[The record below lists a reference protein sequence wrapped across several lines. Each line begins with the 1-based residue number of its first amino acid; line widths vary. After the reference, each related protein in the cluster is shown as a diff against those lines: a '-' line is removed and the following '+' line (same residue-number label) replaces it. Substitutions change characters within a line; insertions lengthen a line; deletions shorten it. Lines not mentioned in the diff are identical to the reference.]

1 MQRLVEILALQ
12 GGYNTTLVC
21 VGAALLGA
29 AGGICGS
36 FALLRKRSLVSDAAS
51 HATLPGVVLAFMA
64 GVWLLGDG
72 RHLSLLLLGAA
83 ASAGL
88 GLLLVQWIRDHT
100 RLPEDAAIA
109 TVLSVFYGLGM
120 VLLSIAQTMRT
131 GGQAG
136 LEKFL
141 LGSTAGMLISE
152 AQLIALGALV
162 VAGTALLFFK
172 ELGAICFD
180 PDYARARGWNVAALD
195 LLLLALM
202 LAVVVVG
209 LKTVG
214 LVLVIAVLIIPPAA
228 ARFWTERLGRM
239 VPIAAGIGALGSYL
253 GAALSATAPDLPTG
267 GLIVLTLAALFVVSL
282 LLAPARGLLAA
293 ALARLRFRLLVAE
306 RQGLLA
312 VAVGRGPAPG
322 LQRRV
327 LRRRGFLDGSGTV
340 TPAGLAAARRVA
352 RDQRLWD
359 RYLAR
364 RPEEATALAAW
375 SLAPIETVLPR
386 ELIRELE
393 AGPTAEATA

>member
-1 MQRLVEILALQ
+1 MERLVEILTLQ
-12 GGYNTTLVC
+12 GGYNTTVVC
-21 VGAALLGA
+21 IGAALLGA

-36 FALLRKRSLVSDAAS
+36 FALLRGRSLVSDAAS

-72 RHLSLLLLGAA
+72 RQLWLLLVGAA
-83 ASAGL
+83 ASAGI
-88 GLLLVQWIRDHT
+88 GLLGVQWIRERT
-100 RLPEDAAIA
+100 RLPEDAAIG

-141 LGSTAGMLISE
+141 LGATAGMLRSE
-152 AQLIALGALV
+152 AELIALGALV
-162 VAGTALLFFK
+162 VAAMALLFFK
-172 ELGAICFD
+172 ELGLLCFD
-180 PDYARARGWNVAALD
+180 PDYARAEGWNVAALD

-202 LAVVVVG
+202 LGVVVIG

-214 LVLVIAVLIIPPAA
+214 LVLVVAILIIPPAA

-239 VPIAAGIGALGSYL
+239 VLLAALIGAGGSYL

-267 GLIVLTLAALFVVSL
+267 GLIVLTLAALFTLGL

-293 ALARLRFRLLVAE
+293 ALARLRFRLVVAE

-312 VAVGRGPAPG
+312 LARGRAPAPG
-322 LQRRV
+322 LQRLV
-327 LRRRGFLDGSGTV
+327 LRRRGFLGAGGAA
-340 TPAGLAAARRVA
+340 TPAGRAAARA
-352 RDQRLWD
+352 MAHDQRLWD
-359 RYLAR
+359 RFLSE
-364 RPEEATALAAW
+364 RPEEAVALAGWA
-375 SLAPIETVLPR
+375 LAPIGNVLPAAR
-386 ELIRELE
+386 VRELE
-393 AGPTAEATA
+393 AALDRGDAP